1 MQLQWNNNEQA
12 VVLGQYFTHT
22 TSMLEVEGTLRK
34 IAARY
39 KDGDGPE
46 VHVPAMIHIISLSC
60 KPANT
65 EAAVHLHASAHLC
78 VSSTGGRWIVRYPCN
93 YVRL

>member
-1 MQLQWNNNEQA
+1 
-12 VVLGQYFTHT
+12 
-22 TSMLEVEGTLRK
+22 MLEEEDALRK

-46 VHVPAMIHIISLSC
+46 VYVPAMIYIISLSC

-65 EAAVHLHASAHLC
+65 EAAVQLHASAHLC
-78 VSSTGGRWIVRYPCN
+78 VSFTGGCWIVQCPCT
-93 YVRL
+93 YVRLSLSTGTYDCICTTGNIC